1 MKYIGSKSIV
11 LVLSLITCVCVLW
24 VFNYGRKI
32 DLQAV
37 EKNDFIHLS
46 FKSNKK
52 IKNIEQF
59 SSSGMPIPYD
69 VKPIAYDDKMNP
81 IKARHNFSIGF
92 QSEDFIEEIEYYLS
106 GNVDLYKSE
115 INSFIYGSYD
125 LKRVRFI
132 KIYWGVADQF
142 FPIRCEWDNNQVGKC
157 MEEEKGGQ

>member
-37 EKNDFIHLS
+37 EKNDFVYLS

-59 SSSGMPIPYD
+59 SGGGIPILYD
-69 VKPIAYDDKMNP
+69 VKPIAYDERMNP
-81 IKARHNFSIGF
+81 VKSKHNFSIGF
-92 QSEDFIEEIEYYLS
+92 QSEDFIEKIEYHLS
-106 GNVDLYKSE
+106 GNIDLDKSE
-115 INSFIYGSYD
+115 INSFVYGSYD
-125 LKRVRFI
+125 LKRVKYI
-132 KIYWGVADQF
+132 KIYWGLADQF

-157 MEEEKGGQ
+157 MEEEKRGQ